1 MRRNKLLWIP
11 LMILLLFL
19 SACSGEEVKSNND
32 NINHSEDQ
40 ESDVPTET
48 QLSGITESLLKNTD
62 WTVEKIGLNDK
73 PVEKL
78 QLTEQGVLYGLS
90 EGTLYEIQDIKNA
103 KNISD
108 SLKLSTFH
116 ILENKEETIIIA
128 GGSNGE
134 IYRYSTLDKSWVESN
149 IDTYEAPISI
159 MASNNVGDIYVGQS
173 SKLGGGLWL
182 SEDSGKNWTKINDL
196 TVRGIAVHPKQN
208 NIVYIVDKLPYIST
222 DGGRTFIKI
231 NTKAN
236 YGVLIHPIHSDAIYH
251 ASSIGVDTTDI
262 EGNISSYMQ
271 FYLEGSMTKLQLNP
285 LNVNQWLMGFWNYPY
300 GTGGLYYSENH
311 GSIWTQVKGEL
322 EDKLV
327 YDIVFSPDGSL
338 AYIATKSHGI
348 WALNIAELK
357 NN

>member
-1 MRRNKLLWIP
+1 MRRNKLLWVP
-11 LMILLLFL
+11 LIVLLLFL
-19 SACSGEEVKSNND
+19 SACSGQEVKSNN
-32 NINHSEDQ
+32 NKINPLEKEEPNVSMGPQ
-40 ESDVPTET
+40 S
-48 QLSGITESLLKNTD
+48 SGITEALLKNVD

-78 QLTEQGVLYGLS
+78 QLTEKGLLYALS
-90 EGTLYEIQDIKNA
+90 EGTLYEIQDVK
-103 KNISD
+103 KVENISD
-108 SLKLSTFH
+108 SLKLSTFY

-128 GGSNGE
+128 GGSHGE
-134 IYRYSTLDKSWVESN
+134 IYRYSTLDKSWIQSSV
-149 IDTYEAPISI
+149 DTYQAPISI

-182 SEDSGKNWTKINDL
+182 SQDSGKNWTKINDL

-222 DGGRTFIKI
+222 DGGKTFIKI

-262 EGNISSYMQ
+262 QGNISSYMQ

-285 LNVNQWLMGFWNYPY
+285 QNVNQWLMGFWNYPY

-311 GSIWTQVKGEL
+311 GTIWTQVKGEL

-338 AYIATKSHGI
+338 AYIATKSDGI
-348 WALNIAELK
+348 WALNLSKIK
-357 NN
+357 